1 MNKMKSGV
9 AVLAVLAAFGAIA
22 QTPTVDLT
30 GDWVSVVTGDWKF
43 RMVTPNKGVFE
54 GIPLNAEGKRVGETW
69 DPKQDTANGE
79 QCRAYGAGNI
89 MRVPGRLRIKWEG
102 NDTLR
107 IETDAGK
114 QTRLFKFGPPGR
126 PGEMGRAGETGKR
139 GEPAGRPAGLAAT
152 PGEPAAEPS
161 WQGSTHAEW
170 HKPVGPAA
178 AGSGG
183 SLKAVTTGLKPGY
196 LRKNGAP
203 YSDAT
208 VLTEYYERQTAP
220 NGDSWLI
227 VTQIVKDPKYL
238 SRSYIT
244 SANFKKIPEGQGWNP
259 TPCSA
264 N

>member
-1 MNKMKSGV
+1 M
-9 AVLAVLAAFGAIA
+9 ALATLAALAALASGGINAQAPAQRGGQGAGQGPGGQRPT
-22 QTPTVDLT
+22 QTPQAAQTVDLT

-43 RMVTPNKGVFE
+43 RMVTPNKGVFD
-54 GIPLNAEGKRVGETW
+54 GIPLNAEGRRIGGEW

-89 MRVPGRLRIKWEG
+89 MRVPGRLRIKWDSS
-102 NDTLR
+102 DTLR
-107 IETDAGK
+107 IDTDAGT
-114 QTRLFKFGPPGR
+114 QTRLLKFGPPVK
-126 PGEMGRAGETGKR
+126 AG
-139 GEPAGRPAGLAAT
+139 
-152 PGEPAAEPS
+152 EPS
-161 WQGSTHAEW
+161 WQGTTHAEW
-170 HKPVGPAA
+170 HRPVGPAA
-178 AGSGG
+178 PGTGG

-238 SRSYIT
+238 NRPYIT
-244 SANFKKIPEGQGWNP
+244 SANFKKIPDGQGWNP
-259 TPCSA
+259 TACAA

>member
-1 MNKMKSGV
+1 
-9 AVLAVLAAFGAIA
+9 
-22 QTPTVDLT
+22 
-30 GDWVSVVTGDWKF
+30 
-43 RMVTPNKGVFE
+43 
-54 GIPLNAEGKRVGETW
+54 
-69 DPKQDTANGE
+69 
-79 QCRAYGAGNI
+79 
-89 MRVPGRLRIKWEG
+89 LRIKWEG
-102 NDTLR
+102 TDTLR
-107 IETDAGK
+107 IDTDAGT
-114 QTRLFKFGPPGR
+114 QTRLLKFGTPVKPGD
-126 PGEMGRAGETGKR
+126 RAATER
-139 GEPAGRPAGLAAT
+139 LAREPPAGASEGIPSG
-152 PGEPAAEPS
+152 GEPS

-170 HKPVGPAA
+170 HKPAGPAA
-178 AGSGG
+178 AGTGG

-238 SRSYIT
+238 SRPYIT